1 MYIPPMFGTESNV
14 SNLGII
20 DEATR
25 VAIENKLKAAIPGD
39 DFVLLHTQ
47 SVGSPAPPAPTP
59 VTSWILDTKVATQ
72 RRRLRR

>member
-1 MYIPPMFGTESNV
+1 MYIPTMFGTESYV

-25 VAIENKLKAAIPGD
+25 GAIENKLKAAIPGD
-39 DFVLLHTQ
+39 DFVLLHMQ
-47 SVGSPAPPAPTP
+47 SVGSPPPPAPAP
-59 VTSWILDTKVATQ
+59 VTSWILDTKIATQ